1 MRTAVLLYLVLA
13 ATPALAFWAVAV
25 AVERHGRRSRWSRR
39 ATPMA
44 VGRPLERLVADLR
57 RLEEDYVRVQ
67 HSDEPHRAKRLRAI
81 GLAYDDILREC
92 CRAVGLPEPSTPPL
106 SAVSRLQTEAA
117 LAQCGVRW

>member
-13 ATPALAFWAVAV
+13 ATPALAFWAAAI
-25 AVERHGRRSRWSRR
+25 AVERLGWGSRR
-39 ATPMA
+39 RRTTPVA

-57 RLEEDYVRVQ
+57 RLEEDYSRIQ
-67 HSDEPHRAKRLRAI
+67 HSDEPHRAKRLRAT
-81 GLAYDDILREC
+81 GLAYDDTLRDC

-117 LAQCGVRW
+117 LAQCGVHW